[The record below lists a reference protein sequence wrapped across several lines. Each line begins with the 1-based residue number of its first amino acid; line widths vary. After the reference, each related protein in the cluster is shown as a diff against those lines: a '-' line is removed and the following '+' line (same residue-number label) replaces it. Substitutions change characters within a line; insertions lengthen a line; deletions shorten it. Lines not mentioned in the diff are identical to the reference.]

1 MKVYILNY
9 KRSPI
14 GSFLS
19 QFKNISI
26 NNLSN
31 QCINSLLD
39 DFDRKNIDKIYIGN
53 VLSAGLGQNI
63 ARQIGLDNNIDVPSI
78 TVNNVCG
85 SGLLSVI
92 EGVKSILLN
101 ESNCVLVGGVESM
114 SNSPHICNIRNNKYG
129 NLELIDSM
137 QIDGLK
143 DSFTN
148 KTMTE
153 LSEELCYKQ
162 NITRKQYDDYAI
174 EMYKRSRHAMNEG
187 LFKKEITSININNK
201 IIHND
206 EEIYKVEDLNKIY
219 KLNPIYKDGISTPGN
234 ISKLS
239 DGVAFML
246 LVSEKFIN
254 EHNIK
259 PLAEIVDYDLS
270 ICDPK
275 EAPICVTKSIQNL
288 IKHNIDIYEIND
300 AFPLCSIYTHKILN
314 IPYNKINLYG
324 SSISIGHPLGCSG
337 LRILCTLLT
346 ILQNKQK
353 NIGCACI
360 ANGGGGSTS
369 IVIKIL

>member
-31 QCINSLLD
+31 QCIDSLLD
-39 DFDRKNIDKIYIGN
+39 NFDRKNIDKIYIGN

-63 ARQIGLDNNIDVPSI
+63 ARQIGLENNIDVPSI

-92 EGVKSILLN
+92 EGVKSILLK

-162 NITRKQYDDYAI
+162 NITRQQYDDYAI
-174 EMYKRSRHAMNEG
+174 EMYKRSRHAMNGG
-187 LFKKEITSININNK
+187 LFKKEIIPININNK
-201 IIHND
+201 II
-206 EEIYKVEDLNKIY
+206 
-219 KLNPIYKDGISTPGN
+219 
-234 ISKLS
+234 
-239 DGVAFML
+239 
-246 LVSEKFIN
+246 
-254 EHNIK
+254 
-259 PLAEIVDYDLS
+259 
-270 ICDPK
+270 
-275 EAPICVTKSIQNL
+275 CV
-288 IKHNIDIYEIND
+288 
-300 AFPLCSIYTHKILN
+300 
-314 IPYNKINLYG
+314 
-324 SSISIGHPLGCSG
+324 
-337 LRILCTLLT
+337 
-346 ILQNKQK
+346 
-353 NIGCACI
+353 
-360 ANGGGGSTS
+360 
-369 IVIKIL
+369 